1 MATQEASP
9 QPAWELSEAER
20 RALARAG
27 MIDEDEH
34 FVMTKISLGRQL
46 LRLDMEGSADFL
58 SPDLAP
64 GVSGAEDC
72 NYYDA
77 IASLLFPAAQ
87 DGFGPEELCED
98 AVEQYR
104 SFTQTARAQVARR
117 IPNGS

>member
-27 MIDEDEH
+27 
-34 FVMTKISLGRQL
+34 MTKISLGRQL